1 MTRNFPLILL
11 FVSGGFVFVSGC
23 KDELPTEDDAAS
35 IVFPDSGVSY
45 GSDLQRLFNARC
57 IGCHTGSNPET
68 TLDLTAPSYGKLMN
82 YQPRLVIAFES
93 GNSLLVQRLDGR
105 VSPRMPLIGSA
116 ITQNQLAGVK
126 KWIDEGAVNN

>member
-1 MTRNFPLILL
+1 ML
-11 FVSGGFVFVSGC
+11 FFVCGGFALVSGC
-23 KDELPTEDDAAS
+23 EDKMPNENDAAS
-35 IVFPDSGVSY
+35 IVFPDSVVSF
-45 GSDLQRLFNARC
+45 GRDVQQLFNARC
-57 IGCHTGSNPET
+57 TGCHNGSDPQT
-68 TLDLTAPSYGKLMN
+68 TLDLTAPSYSNLMN

-93 GNSLLVQRLDGR
+93 NNSLLIQRLDGR